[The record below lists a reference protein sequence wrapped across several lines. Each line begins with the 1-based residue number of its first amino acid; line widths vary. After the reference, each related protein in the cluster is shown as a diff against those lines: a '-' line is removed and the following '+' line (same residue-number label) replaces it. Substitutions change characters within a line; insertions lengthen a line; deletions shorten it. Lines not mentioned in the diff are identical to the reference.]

1 MIRSRMNLS
10 LVSSSDH
17 RALAIRDHLLPMV
30 RDRGVLECQ
39 RDALRV
45 IALHLGPWLINHWT
59 PFNDLSPDQASS
71 PGYRHAL
78 ERQHTRPDLPYGLE
92 VWRGSKVLS
101 VLWADDGSSEVET
114 FVRGSWED
122 EALAL
127 TTSTWQGSHRE

>member
-1 MIRSRMNLS
+1 MIQSRVNVR
-10 LVSSSDH
+10 LVSSSDD

-39 RDALRV
+39 RDAVRV
-45 IALHLGPWLINHWT
+45 IALQLGPWLFHHWT
-59 PFNDLSPDQASS
+59 PFNDLSPEQASS

-78 ERQHTRPDLPYGLE
+78 ERQRTGPDLPYGLE

-101 VLWADDGSSEVET
+101 VLWADDGSFEVGS

-122 EALAL
+122 EALVL
-127 TTSTWQGSHRE
+127 